1 MNIVRYKILWMIILK
16 FRDYIPYDLNNIS
29 DNIYIYQNLRNKIM
43 NMIMKLW
50 IMTLQMILLFH
61 SNNNNKY
68 KTMKKSNSELM
79 SDNMM
84 TVFLGLSK
92 KKNIYLNLELKMVCI

>member
-1 MNIVRYKILWMIILK
+1 
-16 FRDYIPYDLNNIS
+16 
-29 DNIYIYQNLRNKIM
+29 
-43 NMIMKLW
+43 
-50 IMTLQMILLFH
+50 MTLQMILLFH